1 MEGSDA
7 ALKLLHR
14 HPQGC
19 HCFGGGTDL
28 PSFTK
33 SNLGIVINLAINLRS
48 HVTLYTGEDLF
59 SVDNNVFPTNA
70 KPELF
75 YKILTEFKKGSMHHV
90 RFESSADAVI
100 GAGLG
105 TSGSSSVALI
115 KAVYKTIGVEPT
127 RKAIAEQAFNIENK
141 LWNTGRQDVYASAY
155 GGMNIMHFGKI
166 IDVEPIPK
174 LWAENIKKHL
184 FLFYLGGVRKPQ
196 PKSLTNLLEIKKLAK
211 EAINNLS
218 NPEALGRLLNTAWE
232 LKKQSNP
239 NVSNGRIDKIYDLA
253 INAGALGGKVCGSG
267 GAGYIIFMTSDKKQ
281 LVKALKQEGIEEV
294 DYDIDYNGV
303 EARII

>member
-1 MEGSDA
+1 MKIIARAPCRIS
-7 ALKLLHR
+7 LM
-14 HPQGC
+14 
-19 HCFGGGTDL
+19 GGGTDL
-28 PSFTK
+28 PSFTNK
-33 SNLGIVINLAINLRS
+33 NVGIVINLAINLRS

-59 SVDNNVFPTNA
+59 SVDNNVFPVNA
-70 KPELF
+70 KTELF

-115 KAVYKTIGVEPT
+115 SALYKTIGVEPT
-127 RKAIAEQAFNIENK
+127 HKAIAEQAFNIENK
-141 LWNTGRQDVYASAY
+141 LWNTGRQDVYAASF
-155 GGMNIMHFGKI
+155 GGMNIMHFGTI
-166 IDVEPIPK
+166 IDIEPIPK

-196 PKSLTNLLEIKKLAK
+196 PRSLTNLLEIRKLAK
-211 EAINNLS
+211 DAINNLS
-218 NPEALGRLLNTAWE
+218 NPEAIGRLLNTAWE
-232 LKKQSNP
+232 LKKQSNS

-281 LVKALKQEGIEEV
+281 LVKALKQEGIGEV

-303 EARII
+303 EARIV